1 MVFKRNYA
9 IYNIG
14 NIKKDLQQLWRTETT
29 EANVNN
35 VWNTFKR
42 LSEMVTDKHAPLV
55 QNRIRDRNRPWFTNE
70 TQKKINER
78 DFCGENHEKQENA
91 MTGYMYRRL
100 RSAAIR
106 SVRYSK
112 AAHKRTIMQEHMDR
126 PNQF

>member
-1 MVFKRNYA
+1 MIKILLSLNNGKLIQNLVMIRMVYKRNYA
-9 IYNIG
+9 KYNIG

-55 QNRIRDRNRPWFTNE
+55 QNGIRDRNRPWLINE

-78 DFCGENHEKQENA
+78 DFVAKT
-91 MTGYMYRRL
+91 TG
-100 RSAAIR
+100 
-106 SVRYSK
+106 
-112 AAHKRTIMQEHMDR
+112 KRKCNDWVYVSSS
-126 PNQF
+126 